1 MTARPAAVVVHGL
14 TGTTRSVQGVAGA
27 LARAGFVVA
36 VPLLPGHGTTP
47 DDLESTGWAEWLAA
61 VEAAYGQARRGGGPV
76 VLFGLSMGASL
87 ACRVAADADPA
98 ALVVVN
104 PAIDPPAEAA
114 RRTMREILAQG
125 LTRYA
130 GIGGDI
136 ADESAVEDAY
146 DALPLA
152 SLLSLAEGLDDLL
165 PRLGAIRCPVLVFT
179 SRQDHV
185 VHPVSSDLLAERVS
199 GPVER
204 LWLERSFHVATLDHD
219 RGEIENRTVAFALAH
234 LRSHPVPD
242 RLSRD
247 DVLHV
252 ARLARLDLTGEEVDL
267 YAGQL
272 SAVLEH
278 AADVAA
284 LDTAGVPP
292 TAHPLP
298 LENVFRD
305 DVVAAGLERQEVL
318 AQAPAA
324 EEGQFRVPPIL
335 GPGEP

>member
-1 MTARPAAVVVHGL
+1 MVVHGL
-14 TGTTRSVQGVAGA
+14 TGTTRSVRGVADA
-27 LARAGFVVA
+27 LTRAGFDVT
-36 VPLLPGHGTTP
+36 VPLLPGHGTTL
-47 DDLESTGWAEWLAA
+47 DDLESTGWTEWLGA
-61 VEAAYGQARRGGGPV
+61 VQEAYHEARCGGGPV
-76 VLFGLSMGASL
+76 VLVGLSMGASL
-87 ACRVAADADPA
+87 VCRVAADANPA
-98 ALVVVN
+98 AIVVVN
-104 PAIDPPAEAA
+104 PSIDPPAGAA
-114 RRTMREILAQG
+114 RDTMREALDQG

-136 ADESAVEDAY
+136 ADESVVEDAY
-146 DALPLA
+146 DALPLR
-152 SLLSLAEGLDDLL
+152 SLLSLAEGLDDLM
-165 PRLGAIRCPVLVFT
+165 PRLGAIGCPVLVFT

-204 LWLERSFHVATLDHD
+204 VWLERSFHVATLDHD
-219 RGEIENRTVAFALAH
+219 RGAIEERTVAFALAH
-234 LRSHPVPD
+234 LRSRPVPD
-242 RLSRD
+242 RRLSPD

-252 ARLARLDLTGEEVDL
+252 ARLARLDLSDEEVDR
-267 YAGQL
+267 YAAQL
-272 SAVLEH
+272 SAVLDH

-284 LDTAGVPP
+284 LDTAGVAP

-305 DVVAAGLERQEVL
+305 DAVAPGLDRDEVL

-324 EEGQFRVPPIL
+324 EQGQFRVPPIL